1 MLNLSEC
8 KYLIE
13 YDLATS
19 YAIQTQRQGR
29 LERADSIHKNVFVY
43 QLIGNDSWDVIQQ
56 RIIDKKEGFDA
67 NIIKSL
73 AKN

>member
-29 LERADSIHKNVFVY
+29 LERADSIHKNVVVY
-43 QLIGNDSWDVIQQ
+43 QLIANESWDEIALKIIQ
-56 RIIDKKEGFDA
+56 KKECFDSD
-67 NIIKSL
+67 IIKSL
-73 AKN
+73 T